1 MFPLLYDKLQN
12 SVSAFEYNGF
22 GFITECTEFL
32 VTEERNGEYT
42 FSAKI
47 KSTDRLADKIQNGAY
62 IKAKANSQDEPQIF
76 YIEKIKVDKYGDMVI
91 LGSHI
96 SRLFLSNGTI
106 PQYTNHVI
114 TDTPSVIMSELQY
127 ALWFEDIPYN
137 WFSFLSDINVK
148 KEFSFGFDS
157 AQDFKSIMFDDER
170 GMATIFKA
178 ELHFDNFKTNL
189 LKKRGKEIHRIA
201 FGTNISEFEQVNSIN
216 EYYTHIM
223 PYAKCETTDDKEIIV
238 TATEPYRTNLGA
250 VFKRTYLMDCTS
262 KITRTK
268 VNPSTGYNFSEVR
281 AMLKEVVERYM
292 QDTEQVEK
300 YISITVTLESELQ
313 KLKNCG
319 LCDKVVVI
327 HKDGSEIESKITKT
341 VYDSISEKYK
351 EIGIG
356 EVKLK
361 MSDFVKIQ
369 RRFRR

>member
-12 SVSAFEYNGF
+12 SASAFEYNGL
-22 GFITECTEFL
+22 GFITECAEFL

-42 FSAKI
+42 FQAKI
-47 KSTDRLADKIQNGAY
+47 KSTDRLADKIKNGAY

-76 YIEKIKVDKYGDMVI
+76 YIEKIKFDKYGDMVI
-91 LGSHI
+91 SGSHI
-96 SRLFLSNGTI
+96 SRLFLQNGTI
-106 PQYTNHVI
+106 PQHTNHLM
-114 TDTPSVIMSELQY
+114 TDIPSAIMTELQY

-137 WFSFLSDINVK
+137 WFSFSSDISAK
-148 KEFSFGFDS
+148 KDFSLGFNS
-157 AQDFKSIMFDDER
+157 AKDFKSIMFDDES

-178 ELHFDNFKTNL
+178 ELHFDNFKINL
-189 LKKRGKEIHRIA
+189 LRKRGEETHRIA
-201 FGTNISEFEQVNSIN
+201 FGSNISEFEQVNSIN

-223 PYAKCETTDDKEIIV
+223 PYARCETVDGEEVTI
-238 TATEPYRTNLGA
+238 TATEPYRTNLNA
-250 VFKRTYLMDCTS
+250 VFKKTYLLDCTS

-268 VNPSTGYNFSEVR
+268 VNPLNGYNYNEVK
-281 AMLKEVVERYM
+281 AMLKDVVEQYI
-292 QDTEQVEK
+292 QDTEQIEEYV
-300 YISITVTLESELQ
+300 SITVTLESELQ
-313 KLKNCG
+313 KLKSCG
-319 LCDKVVVI
+319 LCDKAVVI